1 MVADRPDERAEQQK
15 LQLKPLTLSL
25 SPMGRGDIDVDV
37 QLKASGKQ
45 DCGWEE
51 PNLFGT
57 LLIRGLCL
65 HFRTAVKSSFSGD
78 AIDEQINSPNVFAG
92 CRCNDGLA
100 VDGIAAGW

>member
-51 PNLFGT
+51 PN
-57 LLIRGLCL
+57 
-65 HFRTAVKSSFSGD
+65 
-78 AIDEQINSPNVFAG
+78 
-92 CRCNDGLA
+92 
-100 VDGIAAGW
+100 